1 MNQKRLALLTGLTLL
16 TGPLVNQVEWM
27 RNTVIQEAEAT
38 QVKDNLKPS
47 KKYPDVTKKLDVTSM
62 QQYASSTLFMNA
74 TLNKFYIKDLT
85 LDKQGQYHLLLAP
98 IKTSDQ
104 YFLVVTKSSQLIR
117 VHHRIT
123 IQGFLSGKTK
133 IDTTQINAGL
143 NKKYLNK
150 SAVSIVADKIAIY

>member
-1 MNQKRLALLTGLTLL
+1 MNQRKLALLTGLTLL
-16 TGPLVNQVEWM
+16 TGPLVNHVEWM
-27 RNTVIQEAEAT
+27 QNTVIQEAQAT
-38 QVKDNLKPS
+38 QVKDKLKPN

-62 QQYASSTLFMNA
+62 QQYSSSNLFMNT

-85 LDKQGQYHLLLAP
+85 LDQQGQYHLLLVP

-117 VHHRIT
+117 VKHQIT
-123 IQGFLSGKTK
+123 VQGFLSGKTK
-133 IDTTQINAGL
+133 IDAGQIDAGL

-150 SAVSIVADKIAIY
+150 SAVSIVADNIAIY